1 MRLGFLRTVGRW
13 RRICYSRG
21 KLVVTDNEILRQI
34 NSRTLLGECPK
45 RGMDAAHHR
54 HSLSSRT
61 SWHVFKD
68 ISLLLSALLFSC
80 QGTEQ
85 ELKRRNVSG

>member
-13 RRICYSRG
+13 RRICYSRAVDWWSRIMRYSVRSTAG
-21 KLVVTDNEILRQI
+21 IL
-34 NSRTLLGECPK
+34 
-45 RGMDAAHHR
+45 
-54 HSLSSRT
+54 
-61 SWHVFKD
+61 WHVFKD